1 MVYLCSLFRCI
12 SIIAIT
18 LLFWHVDELKA
29 CTLWAAS
36 GNKVMD
42 EGVLLAKNRDRIP
55 QKSELEMIIPEK
67 GFTYFGLF
75 SVVKGK
81 KGGLVAGIN
90 EKGLSIASA
99 TAGSIRKK
107 ERGIGMERINE
118 EILKLYD
125 TVDAVLKNQL
135 LFKKSHPAFYMI
147 GDRNVAA
154 VIEVAPDGEV
164 SIKTQANGILFHT
177 NHYTSEDFLHFNKKV
192 SQSSEKRLSRIQ
204 SMLEGQTSAFTI
216 DDFVAFSEDSSDGP
230 DNSIWRTGST
240 PHKERTIATWI
251 VFIPKKGNPEVFIKV
266 SNPGE
271 DAWIMNTILDPPFW
285 TEGITE

>member
-1 MVYLCSLFRCI
+1 MRSQLRCI
-12 SIIAIT
+12 SIFM
-18 LLFWHVDELKA
+18 LFVLFCYADCLHA
-29 CTLWAAS
+29 CTLWAVA
-36 GNKVMD
+36 GEKVQGG
-42 EGVLLAKNRDRIP
+42 GVLFAKNRDRIP

-90 EKGLSIASA
+90 EKGLSVASA

-118 EILKLYD
+118 EMLRLYD
-125 TVDAVLKNQL
+125 TADAVLKNQS
-135 LFKKSHPAFYMI
+135 LFKKSRPAFYMI
-147 GDRNVAA
+147 ADRTTAA
-154 VIEVAPDGEV
+154 VIEVAPNGEV

-177 NHYTSEDFLHFNKKV
+177 NHYTSEVFLHFNKKV

-204 SMLEGQTSAFTI
+204 SMLERQAGAFTI

-230 DNSIWRTGST
+230 DNSIWRTGSA
-240 PHKERTIATWI
+240 PHRERTIATWI
-251 VFIPKKGNPEVFIKV
+251 VYIPKKGAPEIFLKV
-266 SNPGE
+266 ANPGE
-271 DAWIMNTILDPPFW
+271 EAWIMNTILDRPFW
-285 TEGITE
+285 TEGIAE